1 MNGSIAKYFK
11 SPKEN
16 VQEKSK
22 DVPEQQKID
31 EDGDSEAQAGPSS
44 KVDEAP
50 SKSEV
55 DRMIA
60 ENMASVLKSLK
71 KKRSHKCSKR
81 RKNGDR
87 KEEKEQPDDDGD
99 EVQEVEVVDSKGKEI
114 MMGWSLQGWSRREIS
129 IFEDF

>member
-99 EVQEVEVVDSKGKEI
+99 EVQEVEVVDSKGKKILRVGHCRASSEI
-114 MMGWSLQGWSRREIS
+114 EFKLFNR
-129 IFEDF
+129 